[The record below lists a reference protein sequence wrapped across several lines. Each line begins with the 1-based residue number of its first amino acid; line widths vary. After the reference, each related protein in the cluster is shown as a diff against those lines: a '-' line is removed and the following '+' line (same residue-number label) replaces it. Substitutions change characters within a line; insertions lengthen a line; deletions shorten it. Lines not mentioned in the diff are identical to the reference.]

1 MKLDWKPGTLLY
13 PLPAVLVSCAHN
25 GRDNLLTVAW
35 TGTVCTDPPMLYISV
50 RPGRF
55 SYSLIAESGEFTV
68 NLTTAA
74 MARATDLCGVISG
87 ADTDKW
93 QASGLHRAPGHAVG
107 CPAVEES
114 PLSLE
119 CKVEKVLE
127 LGTHHMFLALVKAI
141 QVEDGLMDETGR
153 FCFERAKPLAYS
165 HGAYCGLTE
174 AVGSFGYSIRK
185 KSTGVKKK
193 QKKTFRKQG

>member
-93 QASGLHRAPGHAVG
+93 QASGLHRPPGHAVG

-127 LGTHHMFLALVKAI
+127 LGTHHMFLARVANV
-141 QVEDGLMDETGR
+141 QADSAYMDPDGR
-153 FCFERAKPLAYS
+153 FDLARAGLLNYS
-165 HGAYCGLTE
+165 HGHYYCQGRPL
-174 AVGSFGYSIRK
+174 GHFGFSVRK
-185 KSTGVKKK
+185 PGTKH
-193 QKKTFRKQG
+193 RK

>member
-74 MARATDLCGVISG
+74 
-87 ADTDKW
+87 
-93 QASGLHRAPGHAVG
+93 GHAVG

-127 LGTHHMFLALVKAI
+127 LGTHHMFLARVANV
-141 QVEDGLMDETGR
+141 QADSAYMDPDGR
-153 FCFERAKPLAYS
+153 FDLARAGLLNYS
-165 HGAYCGLTE
+165 HGHYYCQGRPL
-174 AVGSFGYSIRK
+174 GHFGFSVRK
-185 KSTGVKKK
+185 PGTKH
-193 QKKTFRKQG
+193 RK